1 MNNPKP
7 QTQIPVVQK
16 IELKESFLNNWIDS
30 ISNHVGTNSVL
41 LGFIV
46 RLILFFVVAS
56 LIIKIFWEDY
66 PWLAGGIVALI
77 FFADVGFT
85 LSALMAAKFYNSRV
99 MLYARI
105 FFGISVF
112 GLFFICW
119 KLYDFTDS
127 FYPSDS
133 NPETEYLKYS
143 LNAIFFT
150 SAILAFLFTEGGA
163 YMIFSL
169 TSKEKPKH
177 ETSETRN
184 TETGEKQAEN
194 DVSGES
200 EETQGKIEDMPLPNK
215 ISKTE
220 ENKFSINDELPKD
233 LTGYKG
239 NARAHASKMRRF
251 LEKGEYRNAR
261 KSEVWADYYS
271 AIVAI
276 IEEEEG
282 KNKTSWTVYPNGS
295 LQVESEPKKETNGH
309 KLEPEFFNQ

>member
-41 LGFIV
+41 LGFII

-56 LIIKIFWEDY
+56 LIIKIFWKGY

-85 LSALMAAKFYNSRV
+85 LSALMAAKFYNSKV

-105 FFGISVF
+105 FFGISLF
-112 GLFFICW
+112 GLLFICW

-169 TSKEKPKH
+169 TSKEDRN
-177 ETSETRN
+177 SETTEIRN
-184 TETGEKQAEN
+184 SETGEKQAEN
-194 DVSGES
+194 DVSDED
-200 EETQGKIEDMPLPNK
+200 EEKTQGKIEELPLPK
-215 ISKTE
+215 CIKKTGE
-220 ENKFSINDELPKD
+220 DKYSINNELPKT
-233 LTGYKG
+233 LEGFRG
-239 NARAHASKMRRF
+239 NARTHKSKKIKF
-251 LEKGEYRNAR
+251 IEAGKYRAAR
-261 KSEVWADYYS
+261 KSEVWENYYNY
-271 AIVAI
+271 IVEMI
-276 IEEEEG
+276 DFQ
-282 KNKTSWTVYPNGS
+282 NKDVNGEPWTFFPNGS
-295 LQVESEPKKETNGH
+295 LADDTQPEQKKRT
-309 KLEPEFFNQ
+309 